1 MNKKWMFKSTRK
13 HLHLLRVTA
22 VVVAAAAAGTGRRRR
37 GRRENRRRT
46 GVHNFG
52 ARMID
57 NSIARG
63 PTRGNFFFPIMYL
76 HLFLFSPIDGPDLD
90 ERIKRASV
98 FAYRAESA
106 TTSTNLQIIVRAI
119 MIITVIHVRNDNDST
134 AMCFV
139 REIKSNGRLRE
150 RINMGR
156 SSRTSQQRYAF
167 AAF

>member
-1 MNKKWMFKSTRK
+1 MFKSTRK

-22 VVVAAAAAGTGRRRR
+22 VVVAAAAAAVGTGRRRR

-46 GVHNFG
+46 GVDNFG

-57 NSIARG
+57 NSVARG

-76 HLFLFSPIDGPDLD
+76 HLFLFSPVDGPDLD
-90 ERIKRASV
+90 ERIKRDSV
-98 FAYRAESA
+98 FAYRAEAA

-139 REIKSNGRLRE
+139 REIKSNERLRE
-150 RINMGR
+150 RINTGR